1 MLIHGSLVRWRVP
14 PVHFDSF
21 GNRARPDVAPPSRV
35 NAARFDSAPPLEAKG
50 TCWKTPMRPPS
61 LVGSAAMK
69 GSASESGDG
78 SPETPH
84 DAAVNGLAPEIARWT
99 TIRAW
104 SAAAGDAA
112 ASAATATA
120 TAATRRT
127 PQPAIGSDTPAGL
140 CC

>member
-1 MLIHGSLVRWRVP
+1 MLIHGTLVRWRVP

-35 NAARFDSAPPLEAKG
+35 NAARFDSAPPLEAKRS
-50 TCWKTPMRPPS
+50 CWKTPMRPPS

-104 SAAAGDAA
+104 SAEAGGAAGR
-112 ASAATATA
+112 ATA
-120 TAATRRT
+120 TAAAGR
-127 PQPAIGSDTPAGL
+127 PPHPA
-140 CC
+140 